1 MKKLMILAVMMVA
14 TLTASAQQKVG
25 TWSITPTGTFNLATI
40 VGDNTD
46 DMSMKVG
53 LGAGADA
60 MYQLSSLVGLSGGLY
75 YSMQGANGKGDVK
88 YNVDELLIPLMANF
102 YVYPNLALKVGLQP
116 GFIVDAKVKSDK
128 VEVDSSDSFQS
139 VEISLPLGISYEISN
154 FVIGARYN
162 LGLAKINKG
171 PLQPRSRKD
180 QQGKW
185 QLAQQRADVLS
196 RL

>member
-1 MKKLMILAVMMVA
+1 MILAVMMVA

-25 TWSITPTGTFNLATI
+25 SWSITPTGTFNLATI

-88 YNVDELLIPLMANF
+88 YNVDESLIPLMANF

-116 GFIVDAKVKSDK
+116 GFIVDAKIKSDK

-171 PLQPRSRKD
+171 NGSWRNSVLMFSLGYKIPLGRR
-180 QQGKW
+180 
-185 QLAQQRADVLS
+185 
-196 RL
+196 

>member
-1 MKKLMILAVMMVA
+1 MKKFMILAVMMIA

-60 MYQLSSLVGLSGGLY
+60 MYQLSSRVGLSGGLY
-75 YSMQGANGKGDVK
+75 YYTQGANGKGDVK

-116 GFIVDAKVKSDK
+116 GFIVDAKIKSDK

-171 PLQPRSRKD
+171 NGSWRNSVLMFSLGYKIPLGRH
-180 QQGKW
+180 
-185 QLAQQRADVLS
+185 
-196 RL
+196 

>member
-25 TWSITPTGTFNLATI
+25 SWSITPTGTFNLATI

-75 YSMQGANGKGDVK
+75 YSMQGANGNGDVK

-171 PLQPRSRKD
+171 NGSWRNSVLMFSLGYKIPLGRR
-180 QQGKW
+180 
-185 QLAQQRADVLS
+185 
-196 RL
+196 

>member
-1 MKKLMILAVMMVA
+1 MKKLMILAVMVVA

-25 TWSITPTGTFNLATI
+25 SWSITPTGTFNLATI

-102 YVYPNLALKVGLQP
+102 YVYPNLALKFGLQP

-171 PLQPRSRKD
+171 NGSWRNSVLMFSLGYKIPLGRR
-180 QQGKW
+180 
-185 QLAQQRADVLS
+185 
-196 RL
+196 

>member
-25 TWSITPTGTFNLATI
+25 SWSITPTGTFNLATI

-102 YVYPNLALKVGLQP
+102 YVYPNLALRVGLQP

-171 PLQPRSRKD
+171 NGSWRNSVLMFSLGYKIPLGRR
-180 QQGKW
+180 
-185 QLAQQRADVLS
+185 
-196 RL
+196 

>member
-14 TLTASAQQKVG
+14 TLTANAQQKVG
-25 TWSITPTGTFNLATI
+25 SWSITPTGTFNLATI

-171 PLQPRSRKD
+171 NGSWRNSVLMFSLGYKIPLGRR
-180 QQGKW
+180 
-185 QLAQQRADVLS
+185 
-196 RL
+196 

>member
-25 TWSITPTGTFNLATI
+25 SWSITPTGTFNLATI

-171 PLQPRSRKD
+171 NGSWRNSVLMFSLGYKIPLGRH
-180 QQGKW
+180 
-185 QLAQQRADVLS
+185 
-196 RL
+196 

>member
-116 GFIVDAKVKSDK
+116 GFIVDAKIKSDK

-171 PLQPRSRKD
+171 NGSWRNSVLMFTLGYKIPLGRH
-180 QQGKW
+180 
-185 QLAQQRADVLS
+185 
-196 RL
+196 

>member
-1 MKKLMILAVMMVA
+1 MKKFMILAVMMIA

-102 YVYPNLALKVGLQP
+102 YVYPNLALRVGLQP

-171 PLQPRSRKD
+171 NGSWRNSVLMFSLGYKIPLGRR
-180 QQGKW
+180 
-185 QLAQQRADVLS
+185 
-196 RL
+196 

>member
-25 TWSITPTGTFNLATI
+25 SWSITPTGTFNLATI

-116 GFIVDAKVKSDK
+116 DK

-171 PLQPRSRKD
+171 NGSWRNSVLMFSLGYKIPLGRR
-180 QQGKW
+180 
-185 QLAQQRADVLS
+185 
-196 RL
+196 

>member
-25 TWSITPTGTFNLATI
+25 SWSITPTGTFNLATI

-88 YNVDELLIPLMANF
+88 YNVDELLITLMANF

-171 PLQPRSRKD
+171 NGSWRNSVLMFSLGYKIPLGRR
-180 QQGKW
+180 
-185 QLAQQRADVLS
+185 
-196 RL
+196 

>member
-25 TWSITPTGTFNLATI
+25 SWSITPTGTFNLATI

-171 PLQPRSRKD
+171 NGSWRNSVLMFSLGYKIPLGRR
-180 QQGKW
+180 
-185 QLAQQRADVLS
+185 
-196 RL
+196 

>member
-102 YVYPNLALKVGLQP
+102 YVYPNLALQVGLQP
-116 GFIVDAKVKSDK
+116 GFIVDAKIKSDK

-154 FVIGARYN
+154 FVIGAGYN
-162 LGLAKINKG
+162 PGLAKINKG
-171 PLQPRSRKD
+171 NGSWRNSGLMFSLGYKIPLGRR
-180 QQGKW
+180 
-185 QLAQQRADVLS
+185 
-196 RL
+196 

>member
-102 YVYPNLALKVGLQP
+102 YVYPNLALRVGLQP

-171 PLQPRSRKD
+171 NGSWRNSVLMFSLGYKIPLGRR
-180 QQGKW
+180 
-185 QLAQQRADVLS
+185 
-196 RL
+196 

>member
-25 TWSITPTGTFNLATI
+25 SWSITPTGTFNLATI

-116 GFIVDAKVKSDK
+116 GFIVDAKIKSDK

-162 LGLAKINKG
+162 LGLAKINKVNG
-171 PLQPRSRKD
+171 SWRNSVLMFSLGYKIPLGRR
-180 QQGKW
+180 
-185 QLAQQRADVLS
+185 
-196 RL
+196 

>member
-171 PLQPRSRKD
+171 NGSWRNSVLMFSLGYKIPLGRH
-180 QQGKW
+180 
-185 QLAQQRADVLS
+185 
-196 RL
+196 

>member
-1 MKKLMILAVMMVA
+1 MILAVMMVA

-116 GFIVDAKVKSDK
+116 GFIVDAKIKSDK

-171 PLQPRSRKD
+171 NGSWRNSVLMFSLGYKIPLGRR
-180 QQGKW
+180 
-185 QLAQQRADVLS
+185 
-196 RL
+196 

>member
-171 PLQPRSRKD
+171 NGSWRNSVLMFSLGYKIPL
-180 QQGKW
+180 GKH
-185 QLAQQRADVLS
+185 
-196 RL
+196 

>member
-75 YSMQGANGKGDVK
+75 YSMQGANGNGDVK

-116 GFIVDAKVKSDK
+116 GFIVDAKIKSDK

-171 PLQPRSRKD
+171 NGSWRNSVLMFSLGYKIPLGRR
-180 QQGKW
+180 
-185 QLAQQRADVLS
+185 
-196 RL
+196 

>member
-116 GFIVDAKVKSDK
+116 GFIVDAKIKSDK

-171 PLQPRSRKD
+171 NGSWRNSVLMFSLGYKIPL
-180 QQGKW
+180 GKH
-185 QLAQQRADVLS
+185 
-196 RL
+196 

>member
-1 MKKLMILAVMMVA
+1 MKKLMIRAVMMVA

-25 TWSITPTGTFNLATI
+25 SWSITPTGTFNLATI

-171 PLQPRSRKD
+171 NGSWRNSVLMFSLGYKIPLGRR
-180 QQGKW
+180 
-185 QLAQQRADVLS
+185 
-196 RL
+196 

>member
-171 PLQPRSRKD
+171 NGSWRNSVLMFSLGYKIPLGRR
-180 QQGKW
+180 
-185 QLAQQRADVLS
+185 
-196 RL
+196 

>member
-171 PLQPRSRKD
+171 NGSWRNSVLMFTFGYKIPLGRR
-180 QQGKW
+180 
-185 QLAQQRADVLS
+185 
-196 RL
+196 

>member
-1 MKKLMILAVMMVA
+1 MKKLMILAVMVVA

-102 YVYPNLALKVGLQP
+102 YVYPNLALRVGLQP

-171 PLQPRSRKD
+171 NGSWRNSVLMFSLGYKIPLGRR
-180 QQGKW
+180 
-185 QLAQQRADVLS
+185 
-196 RL
+196 

>member
-25 TWSITPTGTFNLATI
+25 TWSITPTGTFNLASI

-171 PLQPRSRKD
+171 NGSWRNSVLMFSLGYKIPLGRR
-180 QQGKW
+180 
-185 QLAQQRADVLS
+185 
-196 RL
+196 

>member
-1 MKKLMILAVMMVA
+1 MKKFMILAVMMVA

-116 GFIVDAKVKSDK
+116 GFIVDAKIKSDK

-171 PLQPRSRKD
+171 NGSWRNSVLMFSLGYKIPL
-180 QQGKW
+180 GKH
-185 QLAQQRADVLS
+185 
-196 RL
+196 

>member
-1 MKKLMILAVMMVA
+1 MKKLMILAVMVVA

-25 TWSITPTGTFNLATI
+25 SWSITPTGTFNLATI

-102 YVYPNLALKVGLQP
+102 YVYPNLALRVGLQP

-171 PLQPRSRKD
+171 NGSWRNSVLMFSLGYKIPLGRR
-180 QQGKW
+180 
-185 QLAQQRADVLS
+185 
-196 RL
+196 

>member
-116 GFIVDAKVKSDK
+116 GFIVDAKIKSDK

-171 PLQPRSRKD
+171 NGSWRNSVLMFSLGYKIPLGRH
-180 QQGKW
+180 
-185 QLAQQRADVLS
+185 
-196 RL
+196 

>member
-1 MKKLMILAVMMVA
+1 MKKFMILAVMMIA

-171 PLQPRSRKD
+171 NGSWRNSVLMFSLGYKIPLGRR
-180 QQGKW
+180 
-185 QLAQQRADVLS
+185 
-196 RL
+196 

>member
-139 VEISLPLGISYEISN
+139 VEISLPLGISYEYSN
-154 FVIGARYN
+154 FVFGARYN
-162 LGLAKINKG
+162 LGLSKINKG
-171 PLQPRSRKD
+171 NGSQRNSVLMFSLGYKIPLGRR
-180 QQGKW
+180 
-185 QLAQQRADVLS
+185 
-196 RL
+196 

>member
-102 YVYPNLALKVGLQP
+102 YVYPNLALRVGLQP
-116 GFIVDAKVKSDK
+116 SFIVDAKVKSDK

-171 PLQPRSRKD
+171 NGSWRNSVLMFSLGYKIPLGRR
-180 QQGKW
+180 
-185 QLAQQRADVLS
+185 
-196 RL
+196 